1 MDTSTDLRVL
11 CTKLAFLKP
20 LDQMKWFKYAD
31 RSGGGVH
38 RRAPWGPSTLR
49 GQTETRGRSKRKNS
63 RRSRQREHEVTRI
76 WVKSIINTR
85 RNGPPCPLLLSS
97 RSPLGSPGWRQ
108 LGQSH
113 LSEAVGSEE
122 LLEWNE
128 KRIWSEEVKSVSIS
142 DETKNFYPKPKKKK
156 HTNIWSIKY

>member
-31 RSGGGVH
+31 RRGGEF
-38 RRAPWGPSTLR
+38 T
-49 GQTETRGRSKRKNS
+49 GQHPGALQHWEV
-63 RRSRQREHEVTRI
+63 RQRREEGLRERTAEEVGKGNTKSQESR
-76 WVKSIINTR
+76 VKGIINTR